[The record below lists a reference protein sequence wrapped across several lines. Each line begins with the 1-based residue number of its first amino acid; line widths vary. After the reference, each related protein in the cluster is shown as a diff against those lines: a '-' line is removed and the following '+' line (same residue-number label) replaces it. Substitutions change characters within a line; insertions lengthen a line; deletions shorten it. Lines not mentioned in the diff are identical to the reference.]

1 MFGGVEDMK
10 KYRIKSHFRFITFL
24 VVMILLIAYLT
35 ATLLG
40 MTVADSADQA
50 SCSYRTVTAVSGD
63 TIWSIAESCTDGQD
77 IRRVVYDIQEINGL
91 DDCVITTGEHLKI
104 PVYD

>member
-10 KYRIKSHFRFITFL
+10 KYRIKSHLRFITFL

-50 SCSYRTVTAVSGD
+50 SCSYRTVTVASGD
-63 TIWSIAESCTDGQD
+63 SIWSIAESCTDGQD
-77 IRRVVYDIQEINGL
+77 IRRVVYDIQELNGL

>member
-1 MFGGVEDMK
+1 MK
-10 KYRIKSHFRFITFL
+10 RYRIKSHFRFITFL
-24 VVMILLIAYLT
+24 VVTILLVAYLA

-40 MTVADSADQA
+40 LTVADSADQT
-50 SCSYRTVTAVSGD
+50 SYPYKTVTVASGD
-63 TIWSIAESCTDGQD
+63 TIWSIAETCTDGQD
-77 IRRVVYDIQEINGL
+77 IRRVVYDIQEINGI